1 MASGALESI
10 VINGRRFTCKS
21 DDSCEIELPGF
32 HNETVVHGDG
42 SITYKKIRHT
52 GHISGIN
59 IFMDVERGDL
69 EFLQEAQNGL
79 EPFDVSATEVDG
91 TVYSGSMQITEEIKK
106 NSGENTVSIT
116 LEGSVEKL

>member
-32 HNETVVHGDG
+32 HNETIVHGDG
-42 SITYKKIRHT
+42 STTYKKIRHT

-91 TVYSGSMQITEEIKK
+91 TVYSGSMQITAEIKK
-106 NSGENTVSIT
+106 TSGENTVSIT